1 MKNNQYTAT
10 PNWFKDVQQQ
20 QQVVTTQTN
29 YYIGGASGGG
39 GLQSINLYNKF
50 KIESYRITVDDLLIN
65 NNAIIA
71 ADTPLVE
78 GEERPEDFVSEIGNN
93 VEAENWHTSY
103 LISVVPST
111 NLVANL
117 KANSNRYGIV
127 FYDEYNQ
134 PISGHTP
141 IKDEL
146 VTIDVPEKARYFRCC
161 HYIEPVV
168 ESVEEPVEPTYEF
181 YIEYTGMGNYEDSD
195 LNTAYGG
202 IFENFT
208 NVNSSVP
215 EGINTKQLSTSGL
228 NLIFQQPL
236 SCTVDKNDNIKIGL
250 DKVFTD
256 SVGNIETIQGLWK
269 LIEDEQGNKYIITDY
284 NIVGKGGITAYYN
297 DDLNPGGSGGLG
309 GGGSIAN
316 IQVIGKGNAL
326 SDVTL
331 SEDKSLLTFT
341 KLEVVQKD
349 WITAEL
355 RKYVDK
361 ESAQE
366 ITGLKNFIN
375 GLSIGSK
382 LLNVIDGVLY
392 INCDV
397 AVTGGVTTYALGST
411 DVSTIMDGIVTDETT
426 ITVQEI
432 NGIKKLVVIGGVGNI
447 DADELWEILGGTGTQ
462 QINKTHL
469 TNALSGYATESWV
482 TSQNYLTSV
491 NWSQILNKPTTLGGY
506 GITDAYT
513 KTDSDNRFVNVTGDT
528 ITGYLYIQKLS
539 IVAGNEIN
547 SSDYVYLGYRDTI
560 NGVNVCFNNKP
571 FTYGSSRHTVWHA
584 GNDGHGSGLDA
595 DLLDGQHSSYYTIN
609 KEIDEIDF
617 NTLTRSGIYKLRYT
631 TTEGYTNGP
640 GSCDWG
646 QMLVLH
652 GGGDTVSQIAF
663 DYRNKYIQVRS
674 GNPSDVGGSGSWN
687 SWRYLAFKDD
697 NVDSA
702 TKLQTARTIWGQ
714 SFDGTGNVSGE
725 LSQCTRIYNAASN
738 PIYLG
743 NSNNSSWVYTQDIA
757 SSGGYDK
764 WAINING
771 SAWFK
776 KVNIGYTF
784 GAEGAHLLDV
794 NGNININGYLLPL
807 VNNKGIYLRNKA
819 TLHSGIGY
827 DTTYTECMA
836 FGVQN
841 VNTKFKFKVGF
852 DWSTFSGGGSY
863 TNMTNA
869 DLEIGAGYV
878 SMSLGASSQALR
890 FERFNE
896 INCYQG
902 VLLLNNRGSGGS
914 LGSTSHII
922 MCANGGNVGIGTI
935 SPSAKLHVAG
945 DILATGGITCYSSD
959 QRAKTVIEQIKL
971 SLKQIANAP
980 TIRFKWNDWKIKDDG
995 KTHIGG
1001 IAQYMQKLLPET
1013 VLEADGALN
1022 MDYSTT
1028 AYIFSVQTAR
1038 HLQTYETRTDRKIK
1052 KLEKEVLYLKNQL
1065 KKLGHEEAN
1074 IMDD

>member
-50 KIESYRITVDDLLIN
+50 TIESYRLTVDDLLIKN
-65 NNAIIA
+65 TAIIA
-71 ADTPLVE
+71 ADTPLAE
-78 GEERPEDFVSEIGNN
+78 GEERPEDFISEIGNN
-93 VEAENWHTSY
+93 VEATNWYTSY
-103 LISVVPST
+103 LISVISST
-111 NLVANL
+111 SLIANL

-134 PISGHTP
+134 PISGYTP

-161 HYIEPVV
+161 HYIEPATEPV
-168 ESVEEPVEPTYEF
+168 ESTDSETEEPVEPTYEF

-236 SCTVDKNDNIKIGL
+236 SCTVDKNNNIKISL

-256 SVGNIETIQGLWK
+256 SIGNIETIQGLWK

-411 DVSTIMDGIVTDETT
+411 DVSTIMDGIVTDNIT

-432 NGIKKLVVIGGVGNI
+432 NGIKKLVVIGGTGNT
-447 DADELWEILGGTGTQ
+447 DVDELWNLLSAATDE
-462 QINKTHL
+462 QINKSHL
-469 TNALSGYATESWV
+469 TTALTEYATESWV
-482 TSQNYLTSV
+482 TSKGYLTSV
-491 NWSQILNKPTTLGGY
+491 SWNDVKNKPSW
-506 GITDAYT
+506 ITDTNPSYT
-513 KTDSDNRFVNVTGDT
+513 KTESDNK
-528 ITGYLYIQKLS
+528 YLLKSTYTAQDILSKL
-539 IVAGNEIN
+539 
-547 SSDYVYLGYRDTI
+547 
-560 NGVNVCFNNKP
+560 K
-571 FTYGSSRHTVWHA
+571 TV
-584 GNDGHGSGLDA
+584 DGTNSGLDA
-595 DLLDGQHSSYYTIN
+595 DTLDGIHANGLFTTLSSN
-609 KEIDEIDF
+609 
-617 NTLTRSGIYKLRYT
+617 T
-631 TTEGYTNGP
+631 TTNLSITI
-640 GSCDWG
+640 
-646 QMLVLH
+646 
-652 GGGDTVSQIAF
+652 GGTTKSIA
-663 DYRNKYIQVRS
+663 D
-674 GNPSDVGGSGSWN
+674 
-687 SWRYLAFKDD
+687 LAA
-697 NVDSA
+697 NTA
-702 TKLQTARTIWGQ
+702 AKLQTARTIWGQ
-714 SFDGTGNVSGE
+714 SFNGTANITGSLTSVTSITASGNISCNTITTTGSVTTGGNITISNGSSSRLTIWDSSAYLMQQSISDLGGYGLYLCGSSG
-725 LSQCTRIYNAASN
+725 TRIANKLVVDSNA
-738 PIYLG
+738 YL
-743 NSNNSSWVYTQDIA
+743 
-757 SSGGYDK
+757 K
-764 WAINING
+764 
-771 SAWFK
+771 
-776 KVNIGYTF
+776 
-784 GAEGAHLLDV
+784 
-794 NGNININGYLLPL
+794 
-807 VNNKGIYLRNKA
+807 
-819 TLHSGIGY
+819 
-827 DTTYTECMA
+827 
-836 FGVQN
+836 
-841 VNTKFKFKVGF
+841 
-852 DWSTFSGGGSY
+852 
-863 TNMTNA
+863 
-869 DLEIGAGYV
+869 
-878 SMSLGASSQALR
+878 
-890 FERFNE
+890 
-896 INCYQG
+896 
-902 VLLLNNRGSGGS
+902 
-914 LGSTSHII
+914 
-922 MCANGGNVGIGTI
+922 GNVGIGTI
-935 SPSAKLHVAG
+935 SPSTKLHVVG
-945 DILATGGITCYSSD
+945 NILSTGGITCYSSD
-959 QRAKTVIEQIKL
+959 QRAKTVIEDIDL

-980 TIRFKWNDWKIKDDG
+980 IIRFRWNDWKIKDDG

-1013 VLEADGALN
+1013 VLEADDMLN
-1022 MDYSTT
+1022 MDYATT
-1028 AYIFSVQTAR
+1028 GYIFAVQTAK
-1038 HLQTYETRTDRKIK
+1038 HLVKTDTEVEKLK
-1052 KLEKEVLYLKNQL
+1052 KRVKRLEKQL
-1065 KKLGHEEAN
+1065 KQLGYEETN
-1074 IMDD
+1074 IMDDKDI

>member
-256 SVGNIETIQGLWK
+256 SIGNIETIQGLWK

-316 IQVIGKGNAL
+316 IQVIGKGNAI

-355 RKYVDK
+355 RKYVTLDT
-361 ESAQE
+361 AQ
-366 ITGLKNFIN
+366 IISGAKTFTSLLTTAAINASGDISTPNVRTSDSVYIN
-375 GLSIGSK
+375 GIRLYKSADGTIK
-382 LLNVIDGVLY
+382 LDGNLL
-392 INCDV
+392 
-397 AVTGGVTTYALGST
+397 VTGGITAYSTGEEGGGSSGGL
-411 DVSTIMDGIVTDETT
+411 DV
-426 ITVQEI
+426 
-432 NGIKKLVVIGGVGNI
+432 NL
-447 DADELWEILGGTGTQ
+447 LWEILGGTGTQ
-462 QINKTHL
+462 QINITHL
-469 TNALSGYATESWV
+469 TDALTWNNISSKPSWIGS
-482 TSQNYLTSV
+482 TKPSY
-491 NWSQILNKPTTLGGY
+491 NWSEIGNKPTTLGGY

-513 KTDSDNRFVNVTGDT
+513 KTDSDNRFVNVSGDT
-528 ITGYLYIQKLS
+528 MTGGLTIQRLTIS
-539 IVAGNEIN
+539 HSNEIN
-547 SSDYVYLGYRDTI
+547 SSDYVFLGYRDTI

-584 GNDGHGSGLDA
+584 GNDGSGSGLDA
-595 DLLDGQHSSYYTIN
+595 DLLDGKHASSFLTNANLNSGLTNKDLDYATFNFGSTNKGDDNEQKNVPTKYGAYLSITQYNIN
-609 KEIDEIDF
+609 CGAQLFFD
-617 NTLTRSGIYKLRYT
+617 TV
-631 TTEGYTNGP
+631 P
-640 GSCDWG
+640 GSTG
-646 QMLVLH
+646 TLYFRTRNS
-652 GGGDTVSQIAF
+652 GDRNTVHMWKSWKTVI
-663 DYRNKYIQVRS
+663 DSTNI
-674 GNPSDVGGSGSWN
+674 GSYNAG
-687 SWRYLAFKDD
+687 
-697 NVDSA
+697 SA

-714 SFDGTGNVSGE
+714 PFDGKQNVTGALTSVTNITASGSISCNTITTTGSVTTGGNITISNGSGSK
-725 LSQCTRIYNAASN
+725 LTIWDSSAYLMQQSISDLGGYGLYLYGANGTRIANKLVVDSNA
-738 PIYLG
+738 YL
-743 NSNNSSWVYTQDIA
+743 
-757 SSGGYDK
+757 K
-764 WAINING
+764 
-771 SAWFK
+771 
-776 KVNIGYTF
+776 
-784 GAEGAHLLDV
+784 
-794 NGNININGYLLPL
+794 
-807 VNNKGIYLRNKA
+807 
-819 TLHSGIGY
+819 
-827 DTTYTECMA
+827 
-836 FGVQN
+836 
-841 VNTKFKFKVGF
+841 
-852 DWSTFSGGGSY
+852 
-863 TNMTNA
+863 
-869 DLEIGAGYV
+869 
-878 SMSLGASSQALR
+878 
-890 FERFNE
+890 
-896 INCYQG
+896 
-902 VLLLNNRGSGGS
+902 
-914 LGSTSHII
+914 
-922 MCANGGNVGIGTI
+922 GNVGIGTI
-935 SPSAKLHVAG
+935 SPSAKLHVIG
-945 DILATGGITCYSSD
+945 NILATGGITCYSSD

-1001 IAQYMQKLLPET
+1001 IAQYMQQLLPET
-1013 VLEADGALN
+1013 VLEADDMLN

-1038 HLQTYETRTDRKIK
+1038 HLQTYETRTDRKIR

-1065 KKLGHEEAN
+1065 KKLGYEEAD